1 MFDSEELRVI
11 KLLIE
16 SSKEKVKDNVEVSNT
31 LDSILLKI
39 SDVSEFT
46 LPMNITRE
54 EIATVTD
61 LTQKIEESIKNYTS
75 LSGNS
80 NLVILEQIKKDI
92 TGNMVYLSSFRDK
105 FLYELEFLDEVF
117 RKELFSQLVKEIA
130 IRDAISITQ
139 AEKVVNTDERY
150 QKTRRDLHN
159 LKLIIGNL
167 KTKYSFFEKSLQLII
182 QSVSVAGKE
191 MHNSRLDN

>member
-31 LDSILLKI
+31 LESILLKI
-39 SDVSEFT
+39 SDVSSFT
-46 LPMNITRE
+46 LPVNITRE

-61 LTQKIEESIKNYTS
+61 LTQKIEEAIKNYTS
-75 LSGNS
+75 LSGSS

-130 IRDAISITQ
+130 LRDAISITQ
-139 AEKVVNTDERY
+139 SEKVVNTDERY
-150 QKTRRDLHN
+150 QKIRRDLHN